1 MDEITYCEPGRIFC
15 KAQKVL
21 LAVDGSQ
28 GSARAATVAF
38 EIAEMTKS
46 QLFIVHV
53 IPTPSVEQ
61 FARMTDENID
71 EVMLK
76 YTTKGEILLEG
87 YKTAA
92 SNYGIEVTPLLE
104 KGLPSERIMAV
115 AMDETVDIIVIGH
128 DGLDA
133 KRAQLGSTTDRVVKG
148 TDCPVLVVK

>member
-53 IPTPSVEQ
+53 IPTPSVKQ

-71 EVMLK
+71 EVILK

-87 YKTAA
+87 YNSAA
-92 SNYGIEVTPLLE
+92 SDYGIEVTPLLE

-115 AMDETVDIIVIGH
+115 AMDEAVDLIVIGH

>member
-53 IPTPSVEQ
+53 IPTPSVKQ

-71 EVMLK
+71 EVILK

-87 YKTAA
+87 YSSVA
-92 SNYGIEVTPLLE
+92 SDYGIEVTPLLE

-115 AMDETVDIIVIGH
+115 AMDETVDLIVIGH

-133 KRAQLGSTTDRVVKG
+133 RRAQIGSTTDRVVKG